1 ASVVRQAGS
10 ISIGQVGTGGA
21 SGEWSGSQARDQNR
35 RSQQRSESSRVN
47 NKTGT
52 GTQVNKIQGP
62 GKTQHQGRVCKS
74 ECPLNTPV

>member
-21 SGEWSGSQARDQNR
+21 SGEWSGSQARDQ
-35 RSQQRSESSRVN
+35 SRVSRESDRN
-47 NKTGT
+47 RNRTRNRNRNRK
-52 GTQVNKIQGP
+52 QGP
-62 GKTQHQGRVCKS
+62 GETQHQGRVCRS

>member
-21 SGEWSGSQARDQNR
+21 SGEWSGSQARDQEQENGQT
-35 RSQQRSESSRVN
+35 SQGSEQGQQRIRQEQE
-47 NKTGT
+47 TGPRRNT
-52 GTQVNKIQGP
+52 HQGP
-62 GKTQHQGRVCKS
+62 VCRS